1 VLHDS
6 LQLSDDDGQPLV
18 RSTAGGV
25 FVRQPV
31 SEPGVQCRRNDE
43 DLCVR
48 QIRGNDRIDGDDEHV
63 RTAGAFPKAGN
74 LAPLGE
80 SSGEIDAPALP
91 TVVGSPD
98 DAVRDR
104 LIGP

>member
-1 VLHDS
+1 
-6 LQLSDDDGQPLV
+6 
-18 RSTAGGV
+18 
-25 FVRQPV
+25 
-31 SEPGVQCRRNDE
+31 
-43 DLCVR
+43 VR

>member
-63 RTAGAFPKAGN
+63 RAGAFPKAGN
-74 LAPLGE
+74 LAPLDE
-80 SSGEIDAPALP
+80 SNGEIDAPALP
-91 TVVGSPD
+91 TVVASAD
-98 DAVRDR
+98 DSVGDR
-104 LIGP
+104 RIGP